1 MMAALKTPNAE
12 ADWRDALPPVQGR
25 LKKDAPL
32 GAITWFRV
40 GGPAALL
47 FRPTDT
53 ADLASFMAGIPDH
66 VPVTVIGVA
75 SNLLIRDG
83 GLDGVVIRLGG
94 GFGQIK
100 VEGDTIEA
108 GAGALDLNVALT
120 ARDAGL
126 TGLEFL
132 AGIPGSIGGALRM
145 NAGAYGGETKD
156 RLIAVEVVTGDGTIK
171 RITADELGMGYRHN
185 DAPADWIFT
194 RAWFRATPGDPGDI
208 GARITEIQTA
218 RAETQPIKSRTG
230 GSTFANPDGHKA
242 WQLIDQVGGRGLRI
256 GGAQVSEQ
264 HCNFLINTGDATAAD
279 IEALGEELRHRVRTQ
294 TGIDLRWEIK
304 RIGKPQDGHP
314 VTSGEDP

>member
-1 MMAALKTPNAE
+1 M
-12 ADWRDALPPVQGR
+12 
-25 LKKDAPL
+25 
-32 GAITWFRV
+32 
-40 GGPAALL
+40 
-47 FRPTDT
+47 
-53 ADLASFMAGIPDH
+53 
-66 VPVTVIGVA
+66 
-75 SNLLIRDG
+75 
-83 GLDGVVIRLGG
+83 
-94 GFGQIK
+94 
-100 VEGDTIEA
+100 
-108 GAGALDLNVALT
+108 ALT

-171 RITADELGMGYRHN
+171 RVTADELGLGYRHN
-185 DAPADWIFT
+185 AAPADWIFT
-194 RAWFRATPGDPGDI
+194 RAWFRATPGDPNDI

-230 GSTFANPDGHKA
+230 GSTFANPAGHKA

-304 RIGKPQDGHP
+304 RIGKPRDGHP